1 MTTTIKDTL
10 LKRDKLKYL
19 AGTLNN
25 GNVNSIRDAVATR
38 GTVEQKSIL
47 CDDSEF
53 SIRDA
58 IVDRYLN
65 GEVLSSEVVGLAKEV
80 LKERGLL

>member
-1 MTTTIKDTL
+1 MTTSIKDTL
-10 LKRDKLKYL
+10 VKRRELKYL
-19 AGTLNN
+19 ADTLNN
-25 GNVNSIRDAVATR
+25 GNVNSIRDVVLTR

-58 IVDRYLN
+58 IADHYLN
-65 GEVLSSEVVGLAKEV
+65 GEVLSSEMVGLAKEV

>member
-1 MTTTIKDTL
+1 MTTMIKDKL
-10 LKRDKLKYL
+10 LKRGELKYL
-19 AGTLNN
+19 ADTLRN
-25 GNVNSIRDAVATR
+25 GDVSSIRDVIAKR

-58 IVDRYLN
+58 IADRYLN
-65 GEVLSSEVVGLAKEV
+65 GEVLPSEMVGLAKEV

>member
-1 MTTTIKDTL
+1 MTTSIKDTL
-10 LKRDKLKYL
+10 VRRGEMKYL
-19 AGTLNN
+19 VDPLNN
-25 GNVNSIRDAVATR
+25 GDINSIRDVVVTR

-65 GEVLSSEVVGLAKEV
+65 DEVLSSEMVGLAKEV
-80 LKERGLL
+80 SRERGLL

>member
-1 MTTTIKDTL
+1 MTTSIKDTL
-10 LKRDKLKYL
+10 VRRGEMKYL
-19 AGTLNN
+19 VDPLNN
-25 GNVNSIRDAVATR
+25 GNINSIRDVVVTR
-38 GTVEQKSIL
+38 GTVERKSIL

-65 GEVLSSEVVGLAKEV
+65 DEVLSSEMVGLAKEV
-80 LKERGLL
+80 SRERGLL

>member
-1 MTTTIKDTL
+1 MATSIKDTL
-10 LKRDKLKYL
+10 VKRGELKYP
-19 AGTLNN
+19 ADTLKN
-25 GNVNSIRDAVATR
+25 GDVSSIRDVIAER

-65 GEVLSSEVVGLAKEV
+65 GKVLPSEMVGLAKEV
-80 LKERGLL
+80 LRERGLI

>member
-19 AGTLNN
+19 VDPLNN
-25 GNVNSIRDAVATR
+25 GNINSIRDVVVTR

-65 GEVLSSEVVGLAKEV
+65 DEVLSSEMVGLAKEV
-80 LKERGLL
+80 SRERGLL

>member
-1 MTTTIKDTL
+1 MTTSIKDTL
-10 LKRDKLKYL
+10 VRRGEMKYL
-19 AGTLNN
+19 VDPLNN
-25 GNVNSIRDAVATR
+25 GNINSIRDVVVTR

-53 SIRDA
+53 SIRDV

-65 GEVLSSEVVGLAKEV
+65 DEVLSSEMVGLAKEV
-80 LKERGLL
+80 SRERGLL

>member
-1 MTTTIKDTL
+1 MTTSIKDTL
-10 LKRDKLKYL
+10 VRRGEMKYL
-19 AGTLNN
+19 VDPLNN
-25 GNVNSIRDAVATR
+25 GNINSIRDVVVTR

-65 GEVLSSEVVGLAKEV
+65 DEVLSSEMVGLAKEV
-80 LKERGLL
+80 SRERGLL

>member
-1 MTTTIKDTL
+1 MNTSIKDTQV
-10 LKRDKLKYL
+10 KRGELKYL
-19 AGTLNN
+19 ANTLSN

-65 GEVLSSEVVGLAKEV
+65 GEALSSEMAGLAKEV

>member
-1 MTTTIKDTL
+1 MTTSIKDTL
-10 LKRDKLKYL
+10 VKRRELKYL
-19 AGTLNN
+19 ADTLNN
-25 GNVNSIRDAVATR
+25 GNVNSIRDVVLTG

-58 IVDRYLN
+58 IADRYLN
-65 GEVLSSEVVGLAKEV
+65 GEVLSSEMVGLAKEV

>member
-1 MTTTIKDTL
+1 MTTSIKDTL
-10 LKRDKLKYL
+10 VKRRELKYL
-19 AGTLNN
+19 ADTLNN
-25 GNVNSIRDAVATR
+25 GNVNSIRDVVVTR
-38 GTVEQKSIL
+38 GTVGQKSIL

-58 IVDRYLN
+58 IGDRYLN
-65 GEVLSSEVVGLAKEV
+65 GEVLSSDMVGLAKEV

>member
-1 MTTTIKDTL
+1 MTTLIKDTL
-10 LKRDKLKYL
+10 VRRGEMKYL
-19 AGTLNN
+19 VDPLNN
-25 GNVNSIRDAVATR
+25 GNINSIRDVVVTR

-65 GEVLSSEVVGLAKEV
+65 DEVLSSEMVGLAKEV
-80 LKERGLL
+80 SRERGLL